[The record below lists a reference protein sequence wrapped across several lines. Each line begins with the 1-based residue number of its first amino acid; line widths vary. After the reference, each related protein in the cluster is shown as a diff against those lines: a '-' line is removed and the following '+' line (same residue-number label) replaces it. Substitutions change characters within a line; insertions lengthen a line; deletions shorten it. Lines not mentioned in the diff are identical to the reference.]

1 MNFIKKCTDQM
12 SLESKFE
19 TFKNKHSLDDEAIGE
34 ILIIFNSAFIELAHK
49 LLKSND
55 IEVPKETSTKKNT
68 GPKKFATKIAAEYAA
83 DNDVTLDDI
92 DKEKITKKD
101 IDEFIKARNNVP
113 KSESNV
119 KKLITEKSQVKT
131 EKKVKEKCK
140 GLTKNGEPCNREG
153 TEKPDGAKGCFCFR
167 HAMDW
172 KNYEVSSDSELDE
185 EDIFTDPNAICKE
198 IPDLAIRDDTEE

>member
-1 MNFIKKCTDQM
+1 M
-12 SLESKFE
+12 SIEAKFE

-55 IEVPKETSTKKNT
+55 IDVPKENNTKKNT
-68 GPKKFATKIAAEYAA
+68 GPKKFATKIAAEYAT
-83 DNDVTLDDI
+83 DNDVSLDDF

-101 IDEFIKARNNVP
+101 IDEFIKSRNSIHKP
-113 KSESNV
+113 ESKV
-119 KKLITEKSQVKT
+119 KKLITEKSEIKT
-131 EKKVKEKCK
+131 VKKVKERCK

-153 TEKPDGAKGCFCFR
+153 TEKPEGAKGCFCFR

-185 EDIFTDPNAICKE
+185 EDIFTDPNSICRE
-198 IPDLAIRDDTEE
+198 IPDLAIRDEIDE